1 MSIRKRLPN
10 SFGERRRWAKR
21 TEQMPIDMVSASK
34 VFSTRILDLSAPAA
48 AVNVDA
54 NPLVGRFASILD
66 SGTVS
71 WTAHYRLLKRLGAGG
86 QGVVFQAEWLGAHNA
101 RWPVAVKVFSPQPFA
116 TVDDYH
122 DEMERLS
129 RVATRLAKIQHDN
142 LIDVHNVMECDGV
155 SLMVME
161 YVDGFDLQRLLEPDT
176 LRRIQSRVTADRWA
190 YLNDVVITTGPVHS
204 RLKPGMA
211 IAILRECLAGLAA
224 THRAGVIHGDLKP
237 ANIMLKRTGNAKL
250 IDFGSAFL
258 IKEPAS
264 RRTWTPRYAG
274 VEVLLGGEC
283 QTTSDLASLGY
294 VLVELLIG
302 RPLFGKVESY
312 ADLIQAKTKLPD
324 ELHALLP
331 DGFAEDDVLV
341 RLIHRLI
348 HPEPLARFPSAE
360 AADLTEDFGAAAFQR
375 HLVKGDLSVEYENE
389 IRLWLRELD

>member
-1 MSIRKRLPN
+1 M
-10 SFGERRRWAKR
+10 ER
-21 TEQMPIDMVSASK
+21 MPTVMVTASK
-34 VFSTRILDLSAPAA
+34 VPSTRILDLSASADSTGA
-48 AVNVDA
+48 ES

-71 WTAHYRLLKRLGAGG
+71 WTAHYRLLKRLGSGG
-86 QGVVFQAEWLGAHNA
+86 QGVVFLAERLGAHNA
-101 RWPVAVKVFSPQPFA
+101 KWPVAVKVFSPQPFA

-129 RVATRLAKIQHDN
+129 RVATRLAKIQHDH

-161 YVDGFDLQRLLEPDT
+161 YVDGFDLQRLLELDT
-176 LRRIQSRVTADRWA
+176 LRRIQSKVCADRWA
-190 YLNDVVITTGPVHS
+190 YLNDVVITAGPVHS
-204 RLKPGMA
+204 RLKPGLA

-237 ANIMLKRTGNAKL
+237 ANIMLKRTGNSKL

-258 IKEPAS
+258 VKEPAC

-274 VEVLLGGEC
+274 VEVLRGGEC
-283 QTTSDLASLGY
+283 KSTSDLASLGY

-302 RPLFGKVESY
+302 RPLFAEVESF
-312 ADLIQAKTKLPD
+312 ADLIQAKLNLPD
-324 ELHALLP
+324 ELPGLLP
-331 DGFAEDDVLV
+331 DDFAEDDVLV
-341 RLIHRLI
+341 TLIRRLI

-360 AADLTEDFGAAAFQR
+360 AADLTEHFGAAAFQR
-375 HLVKGDLSVEYENE
+375 HLVKGDLSSEYENE